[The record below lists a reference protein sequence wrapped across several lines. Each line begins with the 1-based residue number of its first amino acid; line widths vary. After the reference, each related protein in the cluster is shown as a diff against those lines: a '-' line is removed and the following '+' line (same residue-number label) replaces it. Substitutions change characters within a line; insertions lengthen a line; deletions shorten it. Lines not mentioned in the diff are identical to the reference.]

1 MNYKVS
7 PQKEQSSTEWLLTAA
22 RHLGQANLLLVRSRN
37 PVALTISKLLA
48 PWVRTVEGLAKP
60 NSPASSLPAP
70 CSTAEHPIVSHET
83 QPVFVEGGR

>member
-1 MNYKVS
+1 MYESS

-48 PWVRTVEGLAKP
+48 PWVRTVEDLAKP
-60 NSPASSLPAP
+60 SPPAKRVP
-70 CSTAEHPIVSHET
+70 
-83 QPVFVEGGR
+83 Q